1 LKIELTANKVFAN
14 PIVTEVKPV
23 TDFYEEGLSS
33 RLCETQSQSALC
45 ERRFGT
51 AIQQV

>member
-1 LKIELTANKVFAN
+1 VFN

-23 TDFYEEGLSS
+23 TDFYEAEDYHQDYVK
-33 RLCETQSQSALC
+33 QSQSALC